1 MVKHMLLDELSN
13 AEIIKRIKCD
23 TTDKSPL
30 IAEMNKRLTNDE
42 ISDTDL
48 IKLFDVLAA
57 IKTGGD

>member
-13 AEIIKRIKCD
+13 AEIIKRIKYD

-30 IAEMNKRLTNDE
+30 IAEINKRLDNDE
-42 ISDTDL
+42 FNDTDL
-48 IKLFDVLAA
+48 IKLFDVLVT